1 MVKKFNLDFYKN
13 KKILVTGHT
22 GFKGAWLCKILANLG
37 ANVTGY
43 ALEPPTNPSLFNI
56 AGIAQDINSITGDVR
71 DYRSLKRV
79 FEKIQPEIVFH
90 LAAQPIVRKSYQ
102 NPIYTYETNVM
113 GTVHVL
119 DCIRTTESIKSFLNI
134 IRNSRKE
141 NLYTARA
148 FPIWRKST
156 RTVIMVSS
164 I

>member
-1 MVKKFNLDFYKN
+1 MVKKFNLVFYKN

-43 ALEPPTNPSLFNI
+43 ALDPPTDPSLFNI

-79 FEKIQPEIVFH
+79 FEEIQPEIVFH

-119 DCIRTTESIKSFLNI
+119 DCIRTTERIKSFLNI
-134 IRNSRKE
+134 TTDKVYLNREWAWPYRE
-141 NLYTARA
+141 TD
-148 FPIWRKST
+148 
-156 RTVIMVSS
+156 
-164 I
+164 